1 MELEASHST
10 LFLLSITNICLMVKY
25 LEAKKYDFRTYC
37 VRSAELLQPVSTL
50 SSCDSPVKKPDV
62 LQREERQEEDCKGS
76 DGAVYEVTLW
86 PLDQTQ
92 GT

>member
-1 MELEASHST
+1 MELEAIHRS
-10 LFLLSITNICLMVKY
+10 LFINHQDMFDKY
-25 LEAKKYDFRTYC
+25 LEAKEEYDLGTYC

-50 SSCDSPVKKPDV
+50 SSCDSPVMQKPDV
-62 LQREERQEEDCKGS
+62 LQCEERQEEDCKGS
-76 DGAVYEVTLW
+76 NGAVYEVTLW

>member
-1 MELEASHST
+1 M
-10 LFLLSITNICLMVKY
+10 
-25 LEAKKYDFRTYC
+25 YDCGAYC
-37 VRSAELLQPVSTL
+37 VSAELLQPVSTL
-50 SSCDSPVKKPDV
+50 SSCDSPAKQKPDV

>member
-1 MELEASHST
+1 M
-10 LFLLSITNICLMVKY
+10 
-25 LEAKKYDFRTYC
+25 YDLGAYC
-37 VRSAELLQPVSTL
+37 VHSAELLQPVSTL
-50 SSCDSPVKKPDV
+50 SSCDSPVMQKPDV
-62 LQREERQEEDCKGS
+62 LQREEGQEEDCKGS